1 MRIQLRLNEVGL
13 GRMSVMFCSRREVS
27 GALETVELT
36 RAMLLMIRTPQ
47 WKDQK
52 VLNQRF

>member
-13 GRMSVMFCSRREVS
+13 GRVSVMFCSRREVS
-27 GALETVELT
+27 DALETVELT
-36 RAMLLMIRTPQ
+36 PSMLLIIRTLQ

-52 VLNQRF
+52 VLNQ